1 MKTNKLIKVCG
12 SITKIESLIPIKSN
26 ILENTSVV
34 EANLPYAHYY
44 GQVPEKPKPNSL
56 FLFTTRFYSLEE
68 VLRFSQNIDLCYSK
82 NINVA
87 SAVLEFQ
94 NSQYPAIRIKN
105 FPDYEQLRF
114 LQECFIKQG
123 VEFAKKVPQVNEAV
137 VRTNKCFV
145 LEEIEKG
152 IYLDRKEENKG
163 YITFQKRIKQE
174 EFEELM
180 LKIRNNSNCKHFDAV
195 QGGIIVD
202 SYATDLIRI
211 FSIKL
216 NLVLLKC
223 IKNKL
228 DLLI

>member
-174 EFEELM
+174 Q
-180 LKIRNNSNCKHFDAV
+180 KPQKKPD
-195 QGGIIVD
+195 
-202 SYATDLIRI
+202 
-211 FSIKL
+211 
-216 NLVLLKC
+216 
-223 IKNKL
+223 
-228 DLLI
+228 